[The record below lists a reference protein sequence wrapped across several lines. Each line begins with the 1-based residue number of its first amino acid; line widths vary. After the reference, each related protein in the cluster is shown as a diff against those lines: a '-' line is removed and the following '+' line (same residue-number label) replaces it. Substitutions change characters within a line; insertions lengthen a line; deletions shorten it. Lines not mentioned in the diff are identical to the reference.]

1 MIMKLSSLYIY
12 TPAHLL
18 PARLPFLLNRKLQ
31 PEVACQEVVLDKLDF
46 EQLGDCATQLHEQG
60 LSTTLHAPFGGFNP
74 GSSKKKIRNASL
86 KLADQ
91 SLSLAEKLRA
101 RRIVFHPGLAYGSDG
116 EKLDLWIKN
125 NLTFW
130 PELLLRAAAI
140 DCTICIENIYETTP
154 DIFINLLT
162 AIDSPQMG
170 HVLDIGHWNIFGT
183 EKLLNWLNATAPYL
197 KHLHLHDNH
206 GERDEHLP
214 IGQGYV
220 PFSTLFE
227 WLKTTKNP
235 PTITLENH
243 SLPDTELSLQAIR
256 QNFPEFEE

>member
-1 MIMKLSSLYIY
+1 MKSSSLYIY

-31 PEVACQEVVLDKLDF
+31 PEVACQEVELEKLDF
-46 EQLGDCATQLHEQG
+46 EQLADCAAQLHERG

-74 GSSKKKIRNASL
+74 GSSKKRVRNTSL
-86 KLADQ
+86 KLADL
-91 SLSLAEKLRA
+91 SLSLAEKLQA

-116 EKLDLWIKN
+116 KKLDLWIKN

-130 PELLLRAAAI
+130 PEFLPRAAAI

-154 DIFINLLT
+154 EVFIKLLS
-162 AIDSPQMG
+162 AIDSPQLG

-183 EKLLNWLNATAPYL
+183 GELLHWLNESAPYL

-206 GERDEHLP
+206 GEQDEHLP
-214 IGQGYV
+214 IGQGHV

-227 WLKTTKNP
+227 WLKTAKIS
-235 PTITLENH
+235 PTMTLETH
-243 SLPDTELSLQAIR
+243 TLPDTELSLQRIR
-256 QNFPEFEE
+256 QYLPEL

>member
-1 MIMKLSSLYIY
+1 MISSSLYIY
-12 TPAHLL
+12 MPAHLL

-31 PEVACQEVVLDKLDF
+31 PEVACQEVLLEKLDF
-46 EQLGDCATQLHEQG
+46 EELGDCATKLQEHG

-74 GSSKKKIRNASL
+74 GSRNKRTRNASL

-101 RRIVFHPGLAYGSDG
+101 KRIVFHPGLTYGSDRK
-116 EKLDLWIKN
+116 KLDVWLKN
-125 NLTFW
+125 SLLFW
-130 PELLLRAAAI
+130 PEFLARAIEI

-154 DIFINLLT
+154 DIFIDLLT
-162 AIDSPQMG
+162 TINSPHMG

-183 EKLLNWLNATAPYL
+183 GKLLEWLNATAPYL
-197 KHLHLHDNH
+197 KHLHLHDNY

-214 IGQGYV
+214 IGQGNV

-227 WLKTTKNP
+227 WLKTTQVH

-243 SLPDTELSLQAIR
+243 SLPDTELSLQVI
-256 QNFPEFEE
+256 QQHFPELLT

>member
-1 MIMKLSSLYIY
+1 MISSSLYIY
-12 TPAHLL
+12 MPAHLL

-31 PEVACQEVVLDKLDF
+31 PEVACQEVLLEKLDF
-46 EQLGDCATQLHEQG
+46 EELGDCAAQLREHG
-60 LSTTLHAPFGGFNP
+60 LSTTLHAPFSGFNP
-74 GSSKKKIRNASL
+74 GSRKKRTHNAAL

-91 SLSLAEKLRA
+91 SLSLAEKLHA
-101 RRIVFHPGLAYGSDG
+101 KRIVFHPGLTYGSDRK
-116 EKLDLWIKN
+116 KLDIWLKN
-125 NLTFW
+125 NLLFW
-130 PELLLRAAAI
+130 PEFLARATAI

-154 DIFINLLT
+154 DIFIDLLT
-162 AIDSPQMG
+162 AMNSPHMG

-183 EKLLNWLNATAPYL
+183 GKLLEWLNATAPYL

-206 GERDEHLP
+206 GEQDEHLP

-227 WLKTTKNP
+227 WLKTTKAP

-243 SLPDTELSLQAIR
+243 SLPDTELSLQVM
-256 QNFPEFEE
+256 QKQFPELLT